1 MSRALKKASVRRYH
15 HDSHDQF
22 RQPLAAF
29 LDTDNFAKCLKAL
42 KGLTPFES
50 INRTRTN
57 EPDLF

>member
-1 MSRALKKASVRRYH
+1 MSHTLKKATVRRYH

-29 LDTDNFAKCLKAL
+29 LDADNFAKRFKTL

-50 INRTRTN
+50 IYKTWRVSIR
-57 EPDLF
+57 